1 MWSRRNSRLRAAFVA
16 VGFVAASCG
25 GSSIPED
32 DVVARVNGSAILL
45 ADLEEEY
52 RMSIRGVAAPPDA
65 EEADDIKLQIL
76 NEMITNEILLQIA
89 ARYELT
95 ASEEEVDA
103 RFDELRSQYSD
114 SAFQELMASR
124 GIDEPAFRE
133 EIRTS
138 VTIEKLLNM
147 EVTSRISVSDEDIRD
162 FFERNSESFNLPES
176 IYLSHILV
184 TPAVEPELNN
194 IEDDDAASV
203 EEARAK
209 AERLLERIQGGEDFG
224 TLARRYSEDPSTA
237 PANGELG
244 YQPLEAI
251 EQLDPVLAEAV
262 REMDAGDIYPQVL
275 ETQFGFHILRLV
287 DREAGGQK
295 DLSDPRVENEIRQI
309 IFGRRNQLL
318 RGAYYEQVRNE
329 AEIENHFAERILQQ
343 AF

>member
-1 MWSRRNSRLRAAFVA
+1 M
-16 VGFVAASCG
+16 AASCG
-25 GSSIPED
+25 GSDIPGA
-32 DVVARVNGSAILL
+32 DVVARVNGREILL
-45 ADLEEEY
+45 VDLEDQY
-52 RMSIRGVAAPPDA
+52 RMSIRGVAVPPEG

-76 NEMITNEILLQIA
+76 NEMITSEILLQIA
-89 ARYELT
+89 GRYGVT

-103 RFDELRSQYSD
+103 RFEELRSQYSD
-114 SAFQELMASR
+114 SAFQDLMESR
-124 GIDEPAFRE
+124 GIDEPAFRRE
-133 EIRTS
+133 LATS

-147 EVTSRISVSDEDIRD
+147 EVTSRISVSDEDIRE
-162 FFERNSESFNLPES
+162 FYERNTESFNLPES

-184 TPAVEPELNN
+184 TPGAEPELNN
-194 IEDDDAASV
+194 LEDDDAGTV
-203 EEARAK
+203 EEALAK
-209 AERLLERIQGGEDFG
+209 AERLLERVREGEDFG
-224 TLARRYSEDPSTA
+224 TLARRFSEDPSTA

-262 REMDAGDIYPQVL
+262 RELEAGDTYPQVL

-329 AEIENHFAERILQQ
+329 AEIENYFARRILDQ